1 MWERWR
7 DENGEEVISA
17 RIITPDA
24 DRFMKSIHNRM
35 PAMLHPNDFDA
46 WLDGSAGKEILMKA
60 PPGLQEW
67 IVNRPMN
74 NVRVGDDDPA
84 TAVPAEP
91 EAPPL
96 PPELP
101 PLGSLF

>member
-1 MWERWR
+1 MGTLARREWGRGDQR
-7 DENGEEVISA
+7 AHHHPRRRSLHEEHSQPHA
-17 RIITPDA
+17 GA
-24 DRFMKSIHNRM
+24 AAS
-35 PAMLHPNDFDA
+35 NDFDA

-101 PLGSLF
+101 PQGSLF